1 MDFINLLGLLA
12 GTITSISFL
21 PQLIKTWRS
30 KSAKDVSL
38 VMFLFLGIGIT
49 LWIVYG
55 FLTNTVPIIAAN
67 VATLILII
75 LIIGLKFKYK

>member
-75 LIIGLKFKYK
+75 MIIGLKFKYK